1 MTYLAIFP
9 TMYFRHIKE
18 TVERRGKT
26 EIVPVKVL
34 FFIFWYEFVG
44 CHWL

>member
-9 TMYFRHIKE
+9 PMYFRRIKE
-18 TVERRGKT
+18 SVERRGKA
-26 EIVPVKVL
+26 EIVLVKVP